1 MRGSDERPLGESP
14 PAALVGVAVVVVVP
28 VVLTV
33 LAWDELL
40 PHVVERWSGSSA
52 RARVWVSAGG
62 GALLLLYVYWVGEK
76 ILERQLIG
84 AAFLALILPFG
95 AVGGGFLTV
104 FFNLLWGPIG
114 TLVAPLFGVSFLAA
128 AGWCFFALEE
138 RWHRKRWTARMKER
152 LARGISDA

>member
-1 MRGSDERPLGESP
+1 MRGSDERLLGGS
-14 PAALVGVAVVVVVP
+14 PAAAFVGVALFVVVP

-52 RARVWVSAGG
+52 LARVWVSAGT

-84 AAFLALILPFG
+84 AAFLALTLPFM
-95 AVGGGFLTV
+95 AVGGGLLAV
-104 FFNLLWGPIG
+104 FFTLLWGRPIG
-114 TLVAPLFGVSFLAA
+114 MVVAPLFGVSYVAA
-128 AGWCFFALEE
+128 VGCCFFALQQ
-138 RWHRKRWTARMKER
+138 RWHRKRWTARISER
-152 LARGISDA
+152 HQ